1 MIIELGHF
9 ALVLALLVALLQ
21 IAPAVLGARIPAG
34 AKVAVQASVSSFWL
48 VTIAL
53 LSLMHAFALSDFSV
67 LNVAT
72 NSNTMKP
79 LAYKLA
85 AVWGSHEGSML
96 LWLWMMCGWCAAF
109 AQSAARQWKKNR
121 SDAMDQAVVLAALA
135 VQGLV
140 TIGFA
145 LFILLT
151 SNPFARLSPVPPE
164 GLDLN
169 PVLQDPLLVIHPPL
183 LYLGVTGF
191 ALVFAFA
198 IASLVRGRVDAAF
211 ARHLRPW
218 TMAAWVWLTCGIALG
233 SFWAYYELGWGGFWF
248 WDPVE
253 NISLLPWL
261 AGVALLHSLRAL
273 ERRNALPVWT
283 LLLAII
289 PFILAVMGTFL
300 VRSGLLTSVHAFA
313 ADPARGVFLLALT
326 VALAASALTV
336 YALRAPRLTAGA
348 PFGWLSRDSAVLV
361 NNVFMSVA
369 LVTVFLG
376 TTYPIIMAA
385 LDAASVSV
393 GAPYYIAVFTP
404 MLLPFAAAMGLSPM
418 LAWRTTPHAALRR
431 MVRLPVLMTIAL
443 LCVLLI
449 SPMPKNITV
458 WVGMTAGIWVICAT
472 VADVLNK
479 TDMLKRWRSI
489 TASQMA
495 MTLAHI
501 GFALMLI
508 GATAATQWASQQT
521 VWMKPGQRISF
532 AGNRV
537 LMVGLE
543 TGVGRNYNVDRAI
556 LTVQP
561 ANNPAN
567 MKFLMPEKRFYPVQ
581 ETLTS
586 ESAISVMGF
595 DIIHAVMADQDSKDN
610 ARWVVRLYYHPLV
623 TWLFAGG
630 ALMAIGG
637 AVSLLDRRRG
647 KKQDGG
653 AT

>member
-9 ALVLALLVALLQ
+9 ALVLAILVALMQVL
-21 IAPAVLGARIPAG
+21 PAVMGARMPAG
-34 AKVAVQASVSSFWL
+34 AKLAVQASVSTFWL

-53 LSLMHAFALSDFSV
+53 LALIHAYALSDFSV

-79 LAYKLA
+79 LAYKIA
-85 AVWGSHEGSML
+85 AAWGNHEGSML
-96 LWLWMMCGWCAAF
+96 MWLWMMCGWCAAF
-109 AQSAARQWKKNR
+109 AQTAARGWKR
-121 SDAMDQAVVLAALA
+121 QRDVAEQPVVLMAVA

-140 TIGFA
+140 SIGFA
-145 LFILLT
+145 LFIVLT
-151 SNPFARLSPVPPE
+151 SNPFLRLSPVPIE

-169 PVLQDPLLVIHPPL
+169 PVLQDPLLVIHPPF
-183 LYLGVTGF
+183 LYMGVTGF

-198 IASLVRGRVDAAF
+198 IAALLRGRVDASF

-218 TMAAWVWLTCGIALG
+218 TMAAWVWLTAGITLG

-261 AGVALLHSLRAL
+261 AGLALLHSLRAL
-273 ERRNALPVWT
+273 ERRGSLPVWT
-283 LLLAII
+283 LLLALL

-326 VALAASALTV
+326 VALAASALTI
-336 YALRAPRLTAGA
+336 YALRAPRLNTGA
-348 PFGWLSRDSAVLV
+348 PFGWLSRDCAVLV

-393 GAPYYIAVFTP
+393 GAPYYVAIFTP
-404 MLLPFAAAMGLSPM
+404 MLLPFAAAMGLSPL

-431 MVRLPVLMTIAL
+431 AVRLPVLVTLAL

-449 SPMPKNITV
+449 SPMPKNMTV
-458 WVGMTAGIWVICAT
+458 WVGMSAGIWIISAT
-472 VADVLNK
+472 LADMLGK
-479 TDMLKRWRSI
+479 TDMLKRWRLL
-489 TASQMA
+489 TAAQVA
-495 MTLAHI
+495 MVLAHI

-521 VWMKPGQRISF
+521 VWMKPGQHINF
-532 AGNRV
+532 AGHRV
-537 LMVGLE
+537 LMIGLE
-543 TGVGRNYNVDRAI
+543 SGVGRNYNVDRAI

-561 ANNPAN
+561 ANNPTN
-567 MKFLMPEKRFYPVQ
+567 MRFLMPEKRFYPVQ

-586 ESAISVMGF
+586 ESAIAVMGF
-595 DIIHAVMADQDSKDN
+595 DIIHAIMADQDSKDS
-610 ARWVVRLYYHPLV
+610 ARWVVRLYYHPMV
-623 TWLFAGG
+623 TWVFAGG
-630 ALMAIGG
+630 VLMALGG
-637 AVSLLDRRRG
+637 AVSLLQRRRAKEG
-647 KKQDGG
+647 S
-653 AT
+653 A

>member
-9 ALVLALLVALLQ
+9 ALILAVLVALMQVL
-21 IAPAVLGARIPAG
+21 PAVLGARIPAG
-34 AKVAVQASVSSFWL
+34 SRVAVQASVSTFWL
-48 VTIAL
+48 VSIAL
-53 LSLMHAFALSDFSV
+53 LALMHAYALSDFSV
-67 LNVAT
+67 LNVAA

-79 LAYKLA
+79 LTYKLA
-85 AVWGSHEGSML
+85 AVWGNHEGSML

-109 AQSAARQWKKNR
+109 AQSAARKWKKE
-121 SDAMDQAVVLAALA
+121 SADAPDQGVVLMAVA

-140 TIGFA
+140 SIGFA

-151 SNPFARLSPVPPE
+151 SNPFLRLSPVPTE

-169 PVLQDPLLVIHPPL
+169 PVLQDPLLVIHPPF

-198 IASLVRGRVDAAF
+198 IASLLRGKVDASF

-218 TMAAWVWLTCGIALG
+218 TMGAWVWLTCGITLG

-253 NISLLPWL
+253 NISLLPWI
-261 AGVALLHSLRAL
+261 AGLALLHSLRAL

-283 LLLAII
+283 LLLAIL

-336 YALRAPRLTAGA
+336 YALRAPRMNAGA
-348 PFGWLSRDSAVLV
+348 PFGWLSRDCAVLL

-393 GAPYYIAVFTP
+393 GAPYYVAIFTP
-404 MLLPFAAAMGLSPM
+404 MLLPFAAAMGISPM
-418 LAWRTTPHAALRR
+418 LAWRATPQAALRR
-431 MVRLPVLMTIAL
+431 TVRLPLLLTIAS
-443 LCVLLI
+443 LCVLAI
-449 SPMPKNITV
+449 SPMPKNATV
-458 WVGMTAGIWVICAT
+458 WVGMAAGIWIISAT
-472 VADVLNK
+472 LADLLNK
-479 TDMLKRWRSI
+479 TDMLKRWRTVS
-489 TASQMA
+489 ASQMA

-508 GATAATQWASQQT
+508 GATAATQWVSQQT
-521 VWMKPGQRISF
+521 VWMKPGQRINF

-543 TGVGRNYNVDRAI
+543 SGVGRNYNVDRAI

-561 ANNPAN
+561 VNNPSN
-567 MKFLMPEKRFYPVQ
+567 MSFLMPEKRFYPVQ

-586 ESAISVMGF
+586 ESAIGLMGF
-595 DIIHAVMADQDSKDN
+595 DIIHAVMADQDSKDP
-610 ARWVVRLYYHPLV
+610 ARWVVRLYYHPMV
-623 TWLFAGG
+623 TWVFAGG
-630 ALMAIGG
+630 ALMVIGG
-637 AVSLLDRRRG
+637 LMSLLERRR
-647 KKQDGG
+647 KKGG
-653 AT
+653 AA

>member
-9 ALVLALLVALLQ
+9 ALILALLVALMQ
-21 IAPAVLGARIPAG
+21 VVPAFLGARMPAG
-34 AKVAVQASVSSFWL
+34 ARVAVQASVSTFWL

-53 LSLMHAFALSDFSV
+53 LALMHAYALSDFSV
-67 LNVAT
+67 INVAS

-85 AVWGSHEGSML
+85 AVWGNHEGSML

-109 AQSAARQWKKNR
+109 AQYASRQWSRKH
-121 SDAMDQAVVLAALA
+121 DGAIEQPVALMALA
-135 VQGLV
+135 IQGLIA
-140 TIGFA
+140 TGFA

-151 SNPFARLSPVPPE
+151 SNPFLRISPAPRE

-169 PVLQDPLLVIHPPL
+169 PVLQDPLLVIHPPF
-183 LYLGVTGF
+183 LYMGVTGF

-198 IASLVRGRVDAAF
+198 LAALLRGRVDPSF

-218 TMAAWVWLTCGIALG
+218 TMAAWVWLTCGITLG

-261 AGVALLHSLRAL
+261 AGLALLHSLRAL

-283 LLLAII
+283 LLLAIV
-289 PFILAVMGTFL
+289 PFILVVMGTFL

-336 YALRAPRLTAGA
+336 YALRAPRMGGGA
-348 PFGWLSRDSAVLV
+348 VFGWLSRDCAVLL

-393 GAPYYIAVFTP
+393 GAPYYIAIFTP
-404 MLLPFAAAMGLSPM
+404 MLLPFAAAMGVSPM
-418 LAWRTTPHAALRR
+418 LAWRATPQAALKRNL
-431 MVRLPVLMTIAL
+431 RLPLLLTIAL
-443 LCVLLI
+443 LCVLLA
-449 SPMPKNITV
+449 SPMPKNVTV
-458 WVGMTAGIWVICAT
+458 WVGMGSGIWIAAAT
-472 VADVLNK
+472 LADLLNK
-479 TDMLKRWRSI
+479 TDMLRRWRGV
-489 TASQMA
+489 TASQWA
-495 MTLAHI
+495 MTIAHI
-501 GFALMLI
+501 GFALLLI

-521 VWMKPGQRISF
+521 VWMKPGQHVSF

-537 LMVGLE
+537 LMVGIE
-543 TGVGRNYNVDRAI
+543 SGVGRNYNVDRAI
-556 LTVQP
+556 FTIQP
-561 ANNPAN
+561 ANNPSN
-567 MKFLMPEKRFYPVQ
+567 MLFLMPEKRFYPVQ

-586 ESAISVMGF
+586 ESAIALMGF
-595 DIIHAVMADQDSKDN
+595 DIIHAVMGDQDEKDA
-610 ARWVVRLYYHPLV
+610 ARWVIRLYYHPLV

-630 ALMAIGG
+630 VLMALGG
-637 AVSLLDRRRG
+637 AVSLLERRQR
-647 KKQDGG
+647 KGG
-653 AT
+653 AA